1 MGDFDIKLLKMNKI
15 LKIKRLNSIFST
27 IFIFILLEVFVF
39 FPIVFLPITCLIL
52 LSIVFSVW
60 RIMPKNYKISAE
72 LRATDSFFVKIVK
85 ILKIFCDDRNYTFLI
100 SPIFLFFGVFS
111 FILFIKSMV
120 LVHLTILLFAFFYL
134 LFLEG
139 LFFYP
144 DIRRDKKKSY
154 FLENIFTVINFIA
167 LFFLYSAIFSSLS
180 FFSFALWKATL
191 IFIIFTYLSNHQLLH
206 IYKASNDIN
215 YFYNIIITIIMV
227 ESFWAVV
234 FLPTSFY
241 VNSMILLSVYYS
253 VIGIGYFY
261 LQKTLNRVKV
271 IRHLTIGLSAIVI
284 SLLTAIWT

>member
-1 MGDFDIKLLKMNKI
+1 
-15 LKIKRLNSIFST
+15 
-27 IFIFILLEVFVF
+27 
-39 FPIVFLPITCLIL
+39 
-52 LSIVFSVW
+52 
-60 RIMPKNYKISAE
+60 
-72 LRATDSFFVKIVK
+72 
-85 ILKIFCDDRNYTFLI
+85 
-100 SPIFLFFGVFS
+100 
-111 FILFIKSMV
+111 MV